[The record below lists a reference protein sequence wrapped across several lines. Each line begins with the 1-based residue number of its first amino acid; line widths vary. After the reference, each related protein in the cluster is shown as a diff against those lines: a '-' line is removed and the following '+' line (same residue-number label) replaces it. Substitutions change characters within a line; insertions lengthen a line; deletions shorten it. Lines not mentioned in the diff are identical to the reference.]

1 MSKIFFAIY
10 DDAAKSVPFRIFH
23 KTPNTIYR
31 TADMGF
37 IETLGAEGFEPSAVL
52 LEEDIADLKSGS
64 FSGDLTPEDVEF
76 LTTNLEEWALP
87 E

>member
-1 MSKIFFAIY
+1 
-10 DDAAKSVPFRIFH
+10 
-23 KTPNTIYR
+23 
-31 TADMGF
+31 MGF

>member
-37 IETLGAEGFEPSAVL
+37 IETLGAEGFEPTAVL
-52 LEEDIADLKSGS
+52 LEEDIADIKSGGYD
-64 FSGDLTPEDVEF
+64 GDLAPEDLEF
-76 LTTNLEEWALP
+76 LATNFEDWALP